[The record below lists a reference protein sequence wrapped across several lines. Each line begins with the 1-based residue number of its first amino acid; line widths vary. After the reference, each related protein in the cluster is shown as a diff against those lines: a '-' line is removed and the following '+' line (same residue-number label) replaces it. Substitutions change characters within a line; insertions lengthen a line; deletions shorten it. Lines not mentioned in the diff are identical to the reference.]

1 MMIPE
6 VWETSPAISN
16 LDLNPTVDGTRQGA
30 YELASEC
37 SKEAHKT

>member
-16 LDLNPTVDGTRQGA
+16 LDLNPTVGGTRQG
-30 YELASEC
+30 L
-37 SKEAHKT
+37 